1 MICFRNACKMAKI
14 LYIEDWI
21 LMDPLKQSFFRLLLP
36 PMAFGTFL
44 MISFCDA
51 RETPNHQQ
59 ISCRK
64 VAKYATKT
72 PLKKTIFAFVQVF
85 PSCVHLLIICLW
97 DASKK
102 AQIIYI
108 YICIYIVIH
117 LFEFIC
123 IYRVFDP
130 LKQSFFQLLLPP
142 TYDMLLGRLRNRE
155 SPPNFVPERQQ
166 NN

>member
-14 LYIEDWI
+14 LYIGDWI

-51 RETPNHQQ
+51 RETPNHQL
-59 ISCRK
+59 IPCRK

-108 YICIYIVIH
+108 YSYS
-117 LFEFIC
+117 FIC

-155 SPPNFVPERQQ
+155 SPPNFVPER
-166 NN
+166 